1 MELNY
6 SQIFNEKL
14 IKSIKEYC
22 QLNNVDNID
31 GFIKKCFDSGFNIE
45 KYGLLGNQLNEDEK
59 DLKTSDVEEKQ
70 LIKEVIV
77 EKRVEIPVE
86 VIKEVVVEKEIIK
99 EVPVEKI
106 KEIEKVVEV
115 IKEVPVEKVVEIIK
129 EVPVDRVI
137 EKEIFITDNQQINEL
152 GEKITR
158 LEENIF
164 HLEKQLEEERKI
176 FSIKTQELEKIFQK
190 EMSKKDV
197 ELDEV
202 RRNLDIKLDNT
213 NEKMLQETLQKLR
226 KELLEKDEKIK
237 ELTKLNQDQ
246 QNTKESKLN
255 AIFLKGSN
263 LK

>member
-1 MELNY
+1 MQAVSAYCKLN
-6 SQIFNEKL
+6 
-14 IKSIKEYC
+14 SIE
-22 QLNNVDNID
+22 DID

-45 KYGLLGNQLNEDEK
+45 KYGLLGKTFNEGEK
-59 DLKTSDVEEKQ
+59 DLKISDVEEKQ

-99 EVPVEKI
+99 EVPVETI

-137 EKEIFITDNQQINEL
+137 EKEIYITDNQQINEL
-152 GEKITR
+152 GEKITN

-164 HLEKQLEEERKI
+164 QLEKQLEEERKI
-176 FSIKTQELEKIFQK
+176 FSIKTQEMENNFQK
-190 EMSKKDV
+190 EMSKKV
-197 ELDEV
+197 EELDEV

-226 KELLEKDEKIK
+226 KELLEKNERIT
-237 ELTKLNQDQ
+237 ELTKINQDQ
-246 QNTKESKLN
+246 QNTKESRLN